1 VSQYS
6 LQVGSTGAGSSNISS
21 MLCNCTT
28 QTVSG
33 LPASGTLYVRLGSN
47 VGAATAPNWQY
58 ADYTYSVIVP
68 ATPAVMMSPT
78 PGSGVSGSSVT
89 FSWSPGTGVSQY
101 SLQVGSTGAGSS
113 NISSV
118 PCNCTTQTVSGLPA
132 SGTLY
137 VRLGSNLGTA
147 TAPNWQY
154 ADYTYSVI
162 VPATPAVMMSPTPGS
177 GVSGTL
183 VTFSWSKGVAVSEY
197 FLRVGT
203 TGPGSYDMF
212 SMPTG
217 SSTTQLVS
225 GLGTSGTMY
234 VRLFSNLGTPTAVN
248 WQYTDYTYPI
258 VPPVTPATMITPVSG
273 STTGLSAVFTWG
285 GGVGISQ
292 YLLQAG
298 TTGAGSSNV
307 FSLEVGTATSQ
318 LVSGIPAMGGTLY
331 VRLWSNA
338 GTAAAPNWKFVD
350 YTYQMAKAATM
361 SSPASGLTLSTT
373 TTFTWNAG
381 GGASGYELY
390 IGTVQGGC
398 NLGDYKVGTAL
409 STTVK
414 LPARSTLYVR
424 LWTIIG
430 GAATYN
436 DYVYTTGR

>member
-1 VSQYS
+1 
-6 LQVGSTGAGSSNISS
+6 
-21 MLCNCTT
+21 
-28 QTVSG
+28 
-33 LPASGTLYVRLGSN
+33 
-47 VGAATAPNWQY
+47 
-58 ADYTYSVIVP
+58 
-68 ATPAVMMSPT
+68 
-78 PGSGVSGSSVT
+78 
-89 FSWSPGTGVSQY
+89 
-101 SLQVGSTGAGSS
+101 
-113 NISSV
+113 
-118 PCNCTTQTVSGLPA
+118 
-132 SGTLY
+132 